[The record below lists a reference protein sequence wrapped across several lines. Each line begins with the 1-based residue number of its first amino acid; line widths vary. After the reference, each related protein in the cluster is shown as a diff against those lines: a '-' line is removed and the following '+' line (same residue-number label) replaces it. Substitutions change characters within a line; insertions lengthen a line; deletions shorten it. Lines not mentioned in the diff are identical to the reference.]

1 MKYKYFDWFGCP
13 VRSKEVIKLAQD
25 FENIPTTS
33 RSNFFLDIEQE
44 LKIQLVKRFNLK
56 PNQKIVFGFNASDLS
71 NKLQLFLNKNN
82 FTIQTTNYEHHSN
95 YASWLKN
102 NSNVSLKQKI
112 EDFTQS
118 DLYLTTLVSNITG
131 EHHENQII
139 ELRKRYS
146 TSLLI
151 VDGSQSVNYDVDI
164 QKLDCD
170 FFYFSSHKYGA
181 FHGLG
186 VGIITDK
193 LYNLL
198 HDTSFIGGG
207 NVLLAT
213 QDKVIIHDENAHFW
227 VGTKNNLAIR
237 SLSYCL
243 QNKNII
249 DTKLKA
255 KIVQFDL
262 EMQTMFKKISVDNYF
277 CCTYM
282 LPNFLPGHDLSEELA
297 KKNFIIRTGNLCCS
311 ALADHL
317 ESDFFRISFGYKNKI
332 TEVTSLLSEIKKIY
346 NFYKQYD

>member
-146 TSLLI
+146 T
-151 VDGSQSVNYDVDI
+151 
-164 QKLDCD
+164 
-170 FFYFSSHKYGA
+170 
-181 FHGLG
+181 
-186 VGIITDK
+186 
-193 LYNLL
+193 
-198 HDTSFIGGG
+198 
-207 NVLLAT
+207 
-213 QDKVIIHDENAHFW
+213 
-227 VGTKNNLAIR
+227 
-237 SLSYCL
+237 
-243 QNKNII
+243 
-249 DTKLKA
+249 
-255 KIVQFDL
+255 
-262 EMQTMFKKISVDNYF
+262 
-277 CCTYM
+277 
-282 LPNFLPGHDLSEELA
+282 
-297 KKNFIIRTGNLCCS
+297 
-311 ALADHL
+311 
-317 ESDFFRISFGYKNKI
+317 ESRAN
-332 TEVTSLLSEIKKIY
+332 
-346 NFYKQYD
+346 